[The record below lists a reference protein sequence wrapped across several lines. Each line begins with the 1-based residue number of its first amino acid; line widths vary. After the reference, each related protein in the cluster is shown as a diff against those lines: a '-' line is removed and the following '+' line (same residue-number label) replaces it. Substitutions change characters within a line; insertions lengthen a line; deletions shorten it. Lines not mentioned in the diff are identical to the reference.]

1 MINSELPIT
10 TEITGAI
17 KSGNGITP
25 KEKPSR
31 KQAQRDARH
40 KKMVEKA
47 KRKIKVQKKTERK
60 LAVKAERV
68 KTNKRE
74 NNKRK
79 LVKKIQAREEAGTL
93 KKTDTPISKPEKK
106 PFVKDNFGIPQKK

>member
-1 MINSELPIT
+1 MI
-10 TEITGAI
+10 
-17 KSGNGITP
+17 
-25 KEKPSR
+25 
-31 KQAQRDARH
+31 
-40 KKMVEKA
+40 EKA

-74 NNKRK
+74 NSKRK
-79 LVKKIQAREEAGTL
+79 LVKKIQAREENGTHA
-93 KKTDTPISKPEKK
+93 KSESYTKKPEKK

>member
-1 MINSELPIT
+1 MIHSELPLESTASIAT
-10 TEITGAI
+10 TGEIL
-17 KSGNGITP
+17 K

-60 LAVKAERV
+60 LAIKAERV
-68 KTNKRE
+68 KENKRE

-79 LVKKIQAREEAGTL
+79 LIKKIQAREAAGIL
-93 KKTDTPISKPEKK
+93 KKTDTPPSKPEKK

>member
-1 MINSELPIT
+1 MTNSELPLESIET
-10 TEITGAI
+10 NVSTSDPL
-17 KSGNGITP
+17 K

-40 KKMVEKA
+40 KKMIEKA

-68 KTNKRE
+68 KENKRE
-74 NNKRK
+74 NSKRK
-79 LVKKIQAREEAGTL
+79 LVQAREAAGTL
-93 KKTDTPISKPEKK
+93 KKTDTPPSKPEKK

>member
-1 MINSELPIT
+1 MTNSDISWSSEQATNL
-10 TEITGAI
+10 GI
-17 KSGNGITP
+17 KI
-25 KEKPSR
+25 EKPSR
-31 KQAQRDARH
+31 KAQQREIRR
-40 KKMVEKA
+40 KKMIEKA

-68 KTNKRE
+68 KANKRE
-74 NNKRK
+74 NSKRK

-106 PFVKDNFGIPQKK
+106 PFIKDNFGISQKK

>member
-1 MINSELPIT
+1 MTSSEIPLESIETNISTSDPL
-10 TEITGAI
+10 
-17 KSGNGITP
+17 K

-68 KTNKRE
+68 KENKRE
-74 NNKRK
+74 NSKRK
-79 LVKKIQAREEAGTL
+79 LVKKIQAREASGTL
-93 KKTDTPISKPEKK
+93 KKTDTPPSKLEKK

>member
-1 MINSELPIT
+1 MT
-10 TEITGAI
+10 TLDTSLSPDSI
-17 KSGNGITP
+17 KTP
-25 KEKPSR
+25 SVTTEKPSR

-68 KTNKRE
+68 KANKRE
-74 NNKRK
+74 NSKRK

-93 KKTDTPISKPEKK
+93 KKTDIQTSKPEKK
-106 PFVKDNFGIPQKK
+106 PFVKDNF

>member
-1 MINSELPIT
+1 MTNSDISWSPEHNSAI
-10 TEITGAI
+10 EI
-17 KSGNGITP
+17 K

-31 KQAQRDARH
+31 KAQQREIRR

-47 KRKIKVQKKTERK
+47 KRKIKASKKTERK

-68 KTNKRE
+68 KANKRE
-74 NNKRK
+74 NSKRK

-106 PFVKDNFGIPQKK
+106 PFIKDNFGIPQKK